1 MSYSILYRAMHVK
14 TSRGIL
20 PMVEIGDNNV
30 WEAGCQR
37 RARSWYNLHVDNK
50 VLFKDWEAINAAIET
65 WNESYHKQQEEHR
78 NSDVD
83 WKRETAENNFGY
95 FQSLAVYGKST
106 WKTTFNDVRN
116 LIKSG
121 MKYMLTIEEA
131 IASKQL
137 YITGDWEGGRQKPN
151 ILIENE
157 EMLFDALDNKKWIIF
172 QWVDA
177 LYDKQKAI
185 YQMGHPRKGNNT
197 YIVYMKGDDNKV
209 HYISMNDDRTKFIL
223 VDTESEAMG
232 FTYKGVN
239 KWWLFNQ
246 FFKCKE
252 LGYHYINV

>member
-65 WNESYHKQQEEHR
+65 WDESYHKQQEEHR
-78 NSDVD
+78 NSDKD

-121 MKYMLTIEEA
+121 IKYMLTIDEA
-131 IASKQL
+131 IEKKRL
-137 YITGDWEGGRQKPN
+137 YITGDWDGGKQKPN

-157 EMLFDALDNKKWIIF
+157 DMLFEALDKGKWIIF
-172 QWVDA
+172 SRVDD
-177 LYDKQKAI
+177 LYDEKKALAL
-185 YQMGHPRKGNNT
+185 MAKPRGKNAYKVHIKDTDG
-197 YIVYMKGDDNKV
+197 KV
-209 HYISMNDDRTKFIL
+209 HYISMNDERNQFIL
-223 VDTESEAMG
+223 VDTDDEAMA

-239 KWWLFNQ
+239 KWWLFRR
-246 FFKCKE
+246 FFDFTE
-252 LGYHYINV
+252 MGYRYIS

>member
-1 MSYSILYRAMHVK
+1 MSYSIFYRAMHVK

-30 WEAGCQR
+30 YEFCSGR

-78 NSDVD
+78 NSDKD

-121 MKYMLTIEEA
+121 IKYMLTIDEA
-131 IASKQL
+131 IEKKRL
-137 YITGDWEGGRQKPN
+137 YITGDWDGGKQKPN

-157 EMLFDALDNKKWIIF
+157 DMLFEALDKGKWIIF
-172 QWVDA
+172 SRVDD
-177 LYDKQKAI
+177 LYDEKKALAL
-185 YQMGHPRKGNNT
+185 MAKPRGKNAYKVHIKDTDG
-197 YIVYMKGDDNKV
+197 KV
-209 HYISMNDDRTKFIL
+209 HYISMNDERNQFVL
-223 VDTESEAMG
+223 VDTEDEAMA

-239 KWWLFNQ
+239 KWWLFRR
-246 FFKCKE
+246 FFDFTE
-252 LGYHYINV
+252 MGYRYIS

>member
-20 PMVEIGDNNV
+20 PMLEIGDNNV

-78 NSDVD
+78 NSDEE

-95 FQSLAVYGKST
+95 FQSIAVYGKST

-121 MKYMLTIEEA
+121 IKYMLTIDEA
-131 IASKQL
+131 IEKKRL
-137 YITGDWEGGRQKPN
+137 YITGDWDGGKQKPN

-157 EMLFDALDNKKWIIF
+157 DMLFEALDKGKWIIF
-172 QWVDA
+172 SRVDD
-177 LYDKQKAI
+177 LYDEKKALAL
-185 YQMGHPRKGNNT
+185 MAKPRGKNAYKVHIKDTDG
-197 YIVYMKGDDNKV
+197 KV
-209 HYISMNDDRTKFIL
+209 HYISMNDERNQFIL
-223 VDTESEAMG
+223 VDTDDEAMA

-239 KWWLFNQ
+239 KWWLFRR
-246 FFKCKE
+246 FFDFTE
-252 LGYHYINV
+252 MGYRYVS